1 MRACPRAW
9 PQARTTR
16 STIWL
21 QRKQLRRTLGITEE
35 TSPEFE
41 LAKNRNGR
49 IRRST
54 SLALSRLGRT
64 CGIAGKANGNR
75 IGSVQAGKKARWRRA
90 RAGFPKASC
99 MPRWWAWR
107 RRRQRLRV
115 FCRDEQGCRA
125 SCTASW
131 WSRRRRNAR
140 RRGRRA
146 SRWSCRR
153 VSLRHQGERRRR
165 QASEGCRA
173 GRVGSRDFASRADV
187 MAPSMSL
194 AWKFCSA
201 LSFACWAFSSY
212 SIGFMVGGWVAGNTT
227 LALHRS
233 SCWNPHNMG
242 FKIGFL
248 EKQQSPTLYSGQ
260 RVNFGQK
267 VDTE

>member
-1 MRACPRAW
+1 MRRLTPPRTNKIKSKFGKSASSIHPAKLRVLKLPHKLLCNLFYIVLVRFCITTVLIIDGRFQKKRGWPLAPKDAPASFHRRAIPRSTMRARPRAW

-99 MPRWWAWR
+99 MPR
-107 RRRQRLRV
+107 
-115 FCRDEQGCRA
+115 
-125 SCTASW
+125 
-131 WSRRRRNAR
+131 
-140 RRGRRA
+140 
-146 SRWSCRR
+146 
-153 VSLRHQGERRRR
+153 
-165 QASEGCRA
+165 
-173 GRVGSRDFASRADV
+173 
-187 MAPSMSL
+187 
-194 AWKFCSA
+194 
-201 LSFACWAFSSY
+201 
-212 SIGFMVGGWVAGNTT
+212 
-227 LALHRS
+227 
-233 SCWNPHNMG
+233 
-242 FKIGFL
+242 
-248 EKQQSPTLYSGQ
+248 
-260 RVNFGQK
+260 
-267 VDTE
+267 